1 MKRSLLWAV
10 LLPLL
15 AACSEREEAA
25 APPPPVPPVAVAPLP
40 AVDLGQALKLEW
52 YELVPQDWQP
62 DAAFAGLGLEEM
74 EDDDP
79 RVQEMM
85 ARVRQEWDK
94 APVIKALD
102 GLLVKLPG
110 FVVPLEGDGRKVE
123 SFILVPY
130 YGACVHVPPPPANQ
144 TVYVTSTAGGEVRGL
159 FDTVW
164 VTGKLRAVAQSTPL
178 AQAGY
183 TIEALKVEP
192 FE

>member
-1 MKRSLLWAV
+1 MKRVLGCVV
-10 LLPLL
+10 LLMGLV
-15 AACSEREEAA
+15 ACSEREEATVA
-25 APPPPVPPVAVAPLP
+25 PVPAPPAAATPAP

-94 APVIKALD
+94 APVIEALD

-164 VTGKLRAVAQSTPL
+164 VTGKLRAVAQSTPM

>member
-1 MKRSLLWAV
+1 MKQLSLFA
-10 LLPLL
+10 LLCMTLL
-15 AACSEREEAA
+15 LVACSDEP
-25 APPPPVPPVAVAPLP
+25 APPVVTPSG
-40 AVDLGQALKLEW
+40 VDLSQALKLEW
-52 YELVPQDWQP
+52 YEMVPEDWQP
-62 DAAFAGLGLEEM
+62 DTAFEGLGLEEM
-74 EDDDP
+74 DDEDP
-79 RVQEMM
+79 RVAAAM
-85 ARVRQEWDK
+85 ARIRQEWDR

-130 YGACVHVPPPPANQ
+130 YGACVHVPSPPANQ
-144 TVYVTSTAGGEVRGL
+144 TVYVTIPGGGEVRGL

-164 VTGKLRAVAQSTPL
+164 VTGKLRALAQSTPM

-192 FE
+192 YE

>member
-1 MKRSLLWAV
+1 MKQISLIA
-10 LLPLL
+10 LLCMALL
-15 AACSEREEAA
+15 LGACSDEP
-25 APPPPVPPVAVAPLP
+25 APASTMTTP
-40 AVDLGQALKLEW
+40 AVDLSHAFQLEW
-52 YELVPQDWQP
+52 YELVPDDWQP
-62 DAAFAGLGLEEM
+62 EAAFAGLGLEEM
-74 EDDDP
+74 DDEDP
-79 RVQEMM
+79 RVAAAM
-85 ARVRQEWDK
+85 ASIRQEWDK

-130 YGACVHVPPPPANQ
+130 YGACVHAPPPPANQ
-144 TVYVTSTAGGEVRGL
+144 TVYVTVPGGGEVRGL

-164 VTGKLRAVAQSTPL
+164 VTGKLRAVARSTPM

-192 FE
+192 YD

>member
-1 MKRSLLWAV
+1 MKRFLWCATV
-10 LLPLL
+10 LVWLT
-15 AACSEREEAA
+15 ACSEREEAA
-25 APPPPVPPVAVAPLP
+25 VPLPPAPPAAATP
-40 AVDLGQALKLEW
+40 AVDLSQALKLEW

-62 DAAFAGLGLEEM
+62 DAAFEGLGLEAM

-79 RVQEMM
+79 RVQAMM
-85 ARVRQEWDK
+85 EQVRKEWDR

-164 VTGKLRAVAQSTPL
+164 VTGRLRAVAQSTPM

>member
-1 MKRSLLWAV
+1 MKPFLLIVLLYAV
-10 LLPLL
+10 LLL
-15 AACSEREEAA
+15 AACSDEAA
-25 APPPPVPPVAVAPLP
+25 APTTPQITL
-40 AVDLGQALKLEW
+40 DLSQALQLEW
-52 YELVPQDWQP
+52 YELIPEDWQP
-62 DAAFAGLGLEEM
+62 DAAFAGLGLEAM
-74 EDDDP
+74 DDEDP
-79 RVQEMM
+79 RVAAAM
-85 ARVRQEWDK
+85 ASIRQEWDK

-144 TVYVTSTAGGEVRGL
+144 TVYVTIPGGGEVRGL

-164 VTGKLRAVAQSTPL
+164 VTGKLRAVARSTPM

-183 TIEALKVEP
+183 TIEAVKVEP
-192 FE
+192 YE